1 MNTTVV
7 LAAIADGMSCIWQ
20 WLNSNFSIAFV
31 GGLTGAFGG
40 ALGAQRIVERTRQR
54 EEWLRE
60 LRNTNA
66 ATMVAFSICN
76 AALATKKQHAEPLRS
91 GFNKARDDLLK
102 FQAERASGQTQGNT
116 EYHVQLDLKIFPAP
130 VVPIET
136 LKDLVFQKLSAVGRP
151 LALVS
156 VLEQS
161 LAGVRDAVAK
171 REGLVQRFATGGIPE
186 HLTAHFYF
194 GLKLP
199 NGHVSQEHADLVEG
213 IYSYVD
219 DIAFF
224 SALLSDDLIRHGEK
238 LHTAFLKRF
247 GKDAPKVSK
256 VDFSGPRKSGLMPPD
271 SQYNDWL
278 RAFVEQDEKST
289 PQVAK

>member
-1 MNTTVV
+1 MESIFSTAVAVIQTV
-7 LAAIADGMSCIWQ
+7 WQ
-20 WLNSNFSIAFV
+20 WMNANFSIAFV

-40 ALGAQRIVERTRQR
+40 ALGAQRIVERARQR
-54 EEWLRE
+54 EDWLRE

-66 ATMVAFSICN
+66 ATMVAFSACN
-76 AALATKKQHAEPLRS
+76 AALATKKQHTEPLRKK
-91 GFNKARDDLLK
+91 FNEAKEALLK
-102 FQAERASGQTQGNT
+102 FQAERASGQRQGNA
-116 EYHVQLDLKIFPAP
+116 EYHVELDLKVFPAP

-136 LKDLVFQKLSAVGRP
+136 LKDLVFQRLSAVGRP

-161 LAGVRDAVAK
+161 LAGARDAVAK
-171 REGLVQRFATGGIPE
+171 REALVQRFATGQIPE
-186 HLTAHFYF
+186 QLTAHFYF

-213 IYSYVD
+213 VYSYVD

-224 SALLSDDLIRHGEK
+224 SALLCSDLMEHGER
-238 LHTAFLKRF
+238 LRAAYVKRY
-247 GKDAPKVSK
+247 GKDAPQVSK
-256 VDFSGPRKSGLMPPD
+256 VDFTGPKGSGLIPPD

-278 RAFVEQDEKST
+278 RAFAMPDGSSTKS
-289 PQVAK
+289 ASAR